1 MNTSMKK
8 SDYNIISALIICVI
22 LTMIPATVSAD
33 QGTQTSVAINA
44 VILASP
50 PQAAFTGSP
59 LSGNSPLA
67 VQFTDQSAGQI
78 TSWSWNFG
86 DGTTSVQQNIS
97 HTYTAPGTY
106 SVNLTVTGP
115 GGSNTVMKT
124 NYITV
129 TSASTPVAA
138 FTGSPLNG
146 GDPLTVHFVDQSA
159 GNITVRKWNF
169 GDGSTSSQQNPTH
182 TFQNPGLYNVS
193 LTVSGP
199 GGSDTLTKTD
209 YITVTKSVKK
219 PVARFD
225 PNLVIKK
232 SPAKVQFTDRSLNNP
247 TTYLWDFDDGTQ
259 SSLPNPEHTFTRPG
273 FYSVR
278 LTVSNSA
285 GHDSARGLVIA
296 IPKSWWSL

>member
-1 MNTSMKK
+1 MNFSMKK
-8 SDYNIISALIICVI
+8 LFNTVISVLALCAI

-44 VILASP
+44 VIPASP

-67 VQFTDQSAGQI
+67 VRFTDQSAGQI

-86 DGTTSVQQNIS
+86 DGSTSGQQNIT
-97 HTYTAPGTY
+97 HTYTTPGTY
-106 SVNLTVTGP
+106 SVNLTVTGS
-115 GGSNTVMKT
+115 GGSDTLVKT

-129 TSASTPVAA
+129 TSPSIPVAA

-159 GNITVRKWNF
+159 GNITVWNWNF
-169 GDGSTSSQQNPTH
+169 GDGSTSSQPNPTH
-182 TFQNPGLYNVS
+182 TFQKPGLYTVS

-199 GGSDTLTKTD
+199 GGSDTLTRTD
-209 YITVTKSVKK
+209 YVTVTKSVKK

-232 SPAKVQFTDRSLNNP
+232 APVKVQFTDRSLNNP
-247 TTYLWDFDDGTQ
+247 TTYQWDFDDSTQ

-285 GHDSARGLVIA
+285 GHDSAWGLVIA
-296 IPKSWWSL
+296 IPKSWWDL